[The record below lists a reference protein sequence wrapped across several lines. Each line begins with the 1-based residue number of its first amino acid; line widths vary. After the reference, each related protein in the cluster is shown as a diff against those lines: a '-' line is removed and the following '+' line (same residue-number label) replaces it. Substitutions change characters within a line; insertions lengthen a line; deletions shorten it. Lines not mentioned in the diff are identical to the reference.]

1 MPKFIKG
8 ELVEAKVIIPRGS
21 VEKFMLTEDGVIMCL
36 ISWKDEKGENKS
48 RWFPENDLE
57 KVTEV

>member
-8 ELVEAKVIIPRGS
+8 EVVKAKVVVPKGA
-21 VEKFMLTEDGVIMCL
+21 VEKFMLTEDGIIMCL
-36 ISWKDEKGENKS
+36 ISWKDDKGENKS
-48 RWFPENDLE
+48 RWFPEDDLE